1 MHLIS
6 RFCCR
11 FFRLSTTFWNGN
23 GLDVEFQKI
32 PKKQLDIILW
42 QLEFLL
48 VDHFYIASAINQLT
62 PSKLSKLNQ
71 WKCLQSSV
79 RTSKQMRKQ
88 QRTFYEAS
96 NLKFFLKVKFCLPF
110 KTNTNKN
117 TTINLLYFIFLA

>member
-79 RTSKQMRKQ
+79 RTSSKWENSNAHFMRLQTWNSFWKWSFAYLLKQIQ
-88 QRTFYEAS
+88 T
-96 NLKFFLKVKFCLPF
+96 
-110 KTNTNKN
+110 KTQPL
-117 TTINLLYFIFLA
+117 IYSILSS